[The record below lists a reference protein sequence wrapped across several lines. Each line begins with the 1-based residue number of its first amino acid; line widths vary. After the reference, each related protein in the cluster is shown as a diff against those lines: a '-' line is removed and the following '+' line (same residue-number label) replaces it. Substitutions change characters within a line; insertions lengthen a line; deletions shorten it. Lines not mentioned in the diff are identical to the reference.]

1 MRAPEMAAFPGL
13 ERCPNHPPDGGPGE
27 DSAHCFRDSHKE
39 GSPHPSLGPRLTLP
53 SDTHP

>member
-1 MRAPEMAAFPGL
+1 MLAPEMAAFPGL